1 MIPAAFDYAAPTTLE
16 EALTLLAQA
25 GDDGKI
31 LAGGQSLIPVLK
43 LRLAAPEHII
53 DLGKIEGLSGISEDG
68 DSIVIGAMTP
78 HHVVAN
84 DPLVAQHAGLIQKAT
99 QTVADPQVRHRG
111 TFGGALVHA
120 DPAGDLPAPALALEA
135 QFVIA
140 GSGGTRTVVAA
151 DFFTGLFTT
160 AVGEDE
166 ILTEVRIPKTTGWGS
181 DYQKFTRVAQQ
192 WSIVG
197 IAAAIRVEGG
207 TIAEARIGLTNMGS
221 VPLRATAVER
231 ALVGCALEAAA
242 VEGATASAGEGTDP
256 PSDPNGDADFRRHL
270 AGVLTARA
278 VLAAGAAL
286 ANGTA

>member
-16 EALTLLAQA
+16 EALSLLAQA
-25 GDDGKI
+25 GDEGKI
-31 LAGGQSLIPVLK
+31 LAGGQSLIPVMK
-43 LRLAAPEHII
+43 LRLAAPEHLI
-53 DLGKIEGLSGISEDG
+53 DLGKIDGLNGITEDG
-68 DSIVIGAMTP
+68 DVLVIGAMTP
-78 HHVVAN
+78 HHVVAS
-84 DPLVAQHAGLIQKAT
+84 DPLVARHAGLIQKAT

-135 QFVIA
+135 EFVIA
-140 GSGGTRTVVAA
+140 GPGGTRTVPAA
-151 DFFTGLFTT
+151 DFFQGLFTT

-166 ILTEVRIPKTTGWGS
+166 ILTQVRIPRTTGWGS

-207 TIAEARIGLTNMGS
+207 AIAEARIGLTNMGS
-221 VPLRATAVER
+221 VPIRATAVEQ
-231 ALVGCALEAAA
+231 ALVGCALEEASVKA
-242 VEGATASAGEGTDP
+242 ATASAAEGTDP
-256 PSDPNGDADFRRHL
+256 PSDTNGDANFRRHL

-278 VLAAGAAL
+278 VLNAGA
-286 ANGTA
+286 N

>member
-25 GDDGKI
+25 GDEGKI

-43 LRLAAPEHII
+43 LRLAAPEHLI
-53 DLGKIEGLSGISEDG
+53 DLGKIDGLNGISEDG
-68 DSIVIGAMTP
+68 DALVIGAMTP
-78 HHVVAN
+78 HHVVAS
-84 DPLVAQHAGLIQKAT
+84 DPLVARHAGLIQKAT

-135 QFVIA
+135 EFVIA
-140 GSGGTRTVVAA
+140 GPGGTRTVSAA
-151 DFFTGLFTT
+151 DFFQGLFTT

-166 ILTEVRIPKTTGWGS
+166 ILTQVRIPKTTGWGS

-207 TIAEARIGLTNMGS
+207 AIAEARIGLTNMGS
-221 VPLRATAVER
+221 VPIRATAVEQ
-231 ALVGCALEAAA
+231 ALVGCALEEAA
-242 VEGATASAGEGTDP
+242 VKAATASAAEGTNP
-256 PSDPNGDADFRRHL
+256 PSDTNGDANFRRHL

-278 VLAAGAAL
+278 VLKAGA
-286 ANGTA
+286 N

>member
-16 EALTLLAQA
+16 EALSLLAQA
-25 GDDGKI
+25 GDEGKI
-31 LAGGQSLIPVLK
+31 LAGGQSLIPVMK
-43 LRLAAPEHII
+43 LRLAAPEHLI
-53 DLGKIEGLSGISEDG
+53 DLGKIDGLNGISEDG
-68 DSIVIGAMTP
+68 DALVIGAMTP
-78 HHVVAN
+78 HHVVAS

-135 QFVIA
+135 EFVIA
-140 GSGGTRTVVAA
+140 GPGGTRTVSAA
-151 DFFTGLFTT
+151 DFFQGLFTT

-166 ILTEVRIPKTTGWGS
+166 ILTQVRIPKTTGWGS

-207 TIAEARIGLTNMGS
+207 AIAEARIGLTNMGS
-221 VPLRATAVER
+221 VPLRATAVEQ
-231 ALVGCALEAAA
+231 ALVGCALEEAA
-242 VEGATASAGEGTDP
+242 VKAATASAAEGTNP
-256 PSDPNGDADFRRHL
+256 PSDTNGDANFRRHL

-278 VLAAGAAL
+278 VLNAGA
-286 ANGTA
+286 N